1 MPSALIERQNVNA
14 TRRLVV
20 AATVVAFA
28 GIGAAAEEQVL
39 AFAAAEPIAL
49 AKTGLK
55 SWPSLPVP
63 LLATL
68 ALHRD
73 ARRISHLD
81 PCWVRPGPV
90 GRAETL
96 RDNPLRA
103 KSAGMGEY
111 RRSVRRDVLA
121 KAERSRFT
129 EERCKGRLPGL
140 DWQAA
145 QIVAVNLDQI
155 ERVEHRDVASTTPP
169 QRLEIGE
176 PVRPDDHGLAV

>member
-55 SWPSLPVP
+55 SWRSLPVP
-63 LLATL
+63 LLAAL
-68 ALHRD
+68 PLHRD

-90 GRAETL
+90 GDITKL
-96 RDNPLRA
+96 
-103 KSAGMGEY
+103 
-111 RRSVRRDVLA
+111 
-121 KAERSRFT
+121 
-129 EERCKGRLPGL
+129 
-140 DWQAA
+140 QAA
-145 QIVAVNLDQI
+145 EEDILHKISAPPPRPATAPAYKL
-155 ERVEHRDVASTTPP
+155 APLTPP
-169 QRLEIGE
+169 
-176 PVRPDDHGLAV
+176 PLAPPAR